1 MKNPGLPRRQ
11 GHRRTAVTA
20 SVLLL
25 PLAVSTLSACSDDD
39 GATNPPPTASP
50 AATASGARCVTD
62 RPADDKGPDA
72 KPRAK
77 AAYTV
82 DDKTVKAKSH
92 KEFKTTKR
100 DESALLVSGS
110 GKLTTR
116 DAKIIKH
123 GGTSSLTASDGH
135 GLNAAALA
143 RDGGTLTMS
152 GGRMSTQDKGSIGVF
167 AAGKDAK
174 ATLSSGGIRTHG
186 ASAHGVA
193 AAHGGTLDLT
203 YVEIDTAAAQAAPVA
218 VGPGGG
224 KVTVSGGTM
233 TSAGCGSPGVQTEGD
248 VSLSQTLFD
257 LANSEAFTVEAGG
270 SLSLKDVRASAAAGG
285 VVLRGDGAT
294 SYRMTG
300 GAVQA
305 SDGDIFAVQQA
316 DADIELS
323 GGADVKTKD
332 GKLLRVTD
340 KGTATFRANGEKL
353 KGSVAVTKGS
363 SATLD
368 LTGSTDLDGKIVGA
382 ASLTLGP
389 RTQWSVSGDSA
400 LKGLKLADGAKVSDV
415 IVGNGHTVTYD
426 KASSPDLHGKKY
438 QLEGG
443 GTLKPA

>member
-39 GATNPPPTASP
+39 GATKPPPTASP
-50 AATASGARCVTD
+50 AATATGARCVTH
-62 RPADDKGPDA
+62 RSADDKGPDA

-77 AAYTV
+77 AGYTV
-82 DDKTVKAKSH
+82 DDKTVKAKAQ
-92 KEFKTTKR
+92 KEFKTTTGDK
-100 DESALLVSGS
+100 SALLLSGS

-123 GGTSSLTASDGH
+123 GGTSSVTASEGH

-152 GGRMSTQDKGSIGVF
+152 GGRMSTQGKGSTGVF
-167 AAGKDAK
+167 ASGKDAK

-186 ASAHGVA
+186 ASARGVA
-193 AAHGGTLDLT
+193 AAHGGVLDLT

-233 TSAGCGSPGVQTEGD
+233 TSAGCGSPGVQTAGD

-294 SYRMTG
+294 SFRMTG

-316 DADIELS
+316 DADIELR
-323 GGADVKTKD
+323 GGADVQTKD

-340 KGTATFRANGEKL
+340 EGTAALTADGEKL
-353 KGSVAVTKGS
+353 KGSVAVEKGS

-368 LTGSTDLDGKIVGA
+368 LTGSADLDGKIVGA
-382 ASLTLGP
+382 ASLKLGP
-389 RTQWSVSGDSA
+389 KTRWSVSGDSR
-400 LKGLKLADGAKVSDV
+400 LKSIELAGGAKVSDV
-415 IVGNGHTVTYD
+415 LVGNGHTVTYD

-443 GTLKPA
+443 GTLKPR

>member
-11 GHRRTAVTA
+11 GHRRAAATA

-25 PLAVSTLSACSDDD
+25 PLALSTLSACSDD

-50 AATASGARCVTD
+50 AATASGARCATD

-77 AAYTV
+77 AGYTV
-82 DDKTVKAKSH
+82 TKKTVKAKAH
-92 KEFKTTKR
+92 KEFKTTTGDK
-100 DESALLVSGS
+100 SALLVSGS

-123 GGTSSLTASDGH
+123 GGTSSVTASDGH

-143 RDGGTLTMS
+143 RDGGTLTLS
-152 GGRMSTQDKGSIGVF
+152 GGRMSTQGKGSIGVF
-167 AAGKDAK
+167 ASGKGTK

-186 ASAHGVA
+186 ASSHGVA
-193 AAHGGTLDLT
+193 AAHGGVLDLT

-233 TSAGCGSPGVQTEGD
+233 TSAGCGSPGVQTAGD
-248 VSLSQTLFD
+248 VSLAQTLFD
-257 LANSEAFTVEAGG
+257 VANSEAFTVEAGG

-294 SYRMTG
+294 SFRMTG

-316 DADIELS
+316 DADIELR
-323 GGADVKTKD
+323 GGADVQTKD

-340 KGTATFRANGEKL
+340 NGKAAFTADGEKL
-353 KGSVAVTKGS
+353 KGSVAVEKGS

-368 LTGSTDLDGKIVGA
+368 LTGSADLDGKIVGA

-389 RTQWSVSGDSA
+389 RTTWSVSGDSR
-400 LKGLKLADGAKVSDV
+400 LNGIELAGGAKVSDV

-438 QLEGG
+438 QLDGG
-443 GTLKPA
+443 GTLKPR

>member
-1 MKNPGLPRRQ
+1 M
-11 GHRRTAVTA
+11 
-20 SVLLL
+20 
-25 PLAVSTLSACSDDD
+25 
-39 GATNPPPTASP
+39 
-50 AATASGARCVTD
+50 
-62 RPADDKGPDA
+62 
-72 KPRAK
+72 
-77 AAYTV
+77 
-82 DDKTVKAKSH
+82 
-92 KEFKTTKR
+92 
-100 DESALLVSGS
+100 
-110 GKLTTR
+110 
-116 DAKIIKH
+116 
-123 GGTSSLTASDGH
+123 
-135 GLNAAALA
+135 
-143 RDGGTLTMS
+143 
-152 GGRMSTQDKGSIGVF
+152 
-167 AAGKDAK
+167 
-174 ATLSSGGIRTHG
+174 
-186 ASAHGVA
+186 
-193 AAHGGTLDLT
+193 
-203 YVEIDTAAAQAAPVA
+203 
-218 VGPGGG
+218 
-224 KVTVSGGTM
+224 
-233 TSAGCGSPGVQTEGD
+233 
-248 VSLSQTLFD
+248 
-257 LANSEAFTVEAGG
+257 
-270 SLSLKDVRASAAAGG
+270 
-285 VVLRGDGAT
+285 LRGDGAT

-340 KGTATFRANGEKL
+340 KGTATFRANSEKL